1 MKNLGGVL
9 LISLAVLLGPGAAAQ
24 SANLAPAPIETP
36 AIGAVAETE
45 AVASLDDAADDPAV
59 WRDRA
64 RPSRSLI
71 VATDKKAGLNVYNLT
86 GKLVASTPAGRV
98 NNVDLRPGVLING
111 RRGVLVA
118 ASDRNDPANGHVAV
132 YALETKTPALTL
144 LARLPAGPGEA
155 YGFCLWRRA
164 ADRALFAFVVF
175 KTGEVRQFA
184 IDASGPAPTLALV
197 RSFALTT
204 QSEGCVADDR
214 TGLLYVGE
222 ESAGV
227 WRVPAAPEIAP
238 KPEVFAAADGVRLV
252 PDVEGLAIL
261 PQGRAGGL
269 LLVSSQGDSAYSA
282 YDLADG
288 RFAKRFRIAPSGAFG
303 ATSETDGIE
312 FAPGRFGKPYGD
324 GIFIA
329 QDGDN
334 SPKAQNFKLVSGS
347 ELRRLLGAK

>member
-1 MKNLGGVL
+1 MRILSSATAIGVAL
-9 LISLAVLLGPGAAAQ
+9 LFGPIAAAQ
-24 SANLAPAPIETP
+24 PATTPTSVETLS
-36 AIGAVAETE
+36 IGAVAETE

-64 RPSRSLI
+64 RASRSLI
-71 VATDKKAGLNVYNLT
+71 VATDKKAGLNVYDLT

-98 NNVDLRPGVLING
+98 NNVDLRADVSING
-111 RRGVLVA
+111 RSGVLVA
-118 ASDRNDPANGHVAV
+118 ASDRNDPGNGHVAI
-132 YALETKTPALTL
+132 YELATKPAALTL
-144 LARLPAGPGEA
+144 LARAPAGPGEA

-175 KTGEVRQFA
+175 KNGEVRQFA
-184 IDASGPAPTLALV
+184 LDASGAAPKLTLV
-197 RSFALTT
+197 RSFALAT

-214 TGLLYVGE
+214 TGMLYVGE
-222 ESAGV
+222 ESVGV
-227 WRVPAAPEIAP
+227 WSVPAAPESP
-238 KPEVFAAADGVRLV
+238 QKPELFAAADGARLV
-252 PDVEGLAIL
+252 ADVEGLAIM
-261 PQGRAGGL
+261 PKGRTGGL
-269 LLVSSQGDSAYSA
+269 LLVSSQGDSAYTA

-288 RFAKRFRIAPSGAFG
+288 RFVKRFRIAPSDAIG

-312 FAPGRFGKPYGD
+312 FAPGRFGKPYGH

-347 ELRRLLGAK
+347 ALRRLLGAK